1 MFEKFFGKT
10 QVAQQD
16 RFFSEIEG
24 YGDIK
29 ELLSK
34 MIVSKESANIIL
46 DGPPASG
53 KTIFLLAIKQ
63 NMKNTFFIDGT
74 NASGITD
81 PLSVFSH

>member
-34 MIVSKESANIIL
+34 MIVSKESANVIL
-46 DGPPASG
+46 KPVNS
-53 KTIFLLAIKQ
+53 K
-63 NMKNTFFIDGT
+63 
-74 NASGITD
+74 
-81 PLSVFSH
+81 LSSLWDFVSSLTMSSTVSNLRKICMT

>member
-29 ELLSK
+29 ELLGK
-34 MIVSKESANIIL
+34 MIVSKDQL
-46 DGPPASG
+46 
-53 KTIFLLAIKQ
+53 
-63 NMKNTFFIDGT
+63 M
-74 NASGITD
+74 
-81 PLSVFSH
+81 